1 MTLSHDK
8 QLVASCSPDDI
19 VKILDV
25 SQLQHRAKDGSFDLE
40 AYENTRANKP
50 NHGKIS
56 KKAKQNSDDDWMSNS
71 DSDSADGDCDDD
83 SDSDSDD
90 SMDGG
95 GLQQQHKPK
104 NKKLNP
110 KNNTVGMSKKML
122 EQEKKKD
129 FFKDM

>member
-1 MTLSHDK
+1 M
-8 QLVASCSPDDI
+8 
-19 VKILDV
+19 
-25 SQLQHRAKDGSFDLE
+25 E
-40 AYENTRANKP
+40 AYESTRDNKA

-56 KKAKQNSDDDWMSNS
+56 KKAAQGSDDDWMSNS
-71 DSDSADGDCDDD
+71 DSDSDESND
-83 SDSDSDD
+83 SDDSDD

-95 GLQQQHKPK
+95 SKHKPK

-110 KNNTVGMSKKML
+110 KNNTVGMSKKMI